1 MNPEEL
7 VVHATDLLL
16 KGDMAAFAA
25 LWAEDGVLEF
35 PFAQPGSPQRLDGRA
50 AVQEYLRGYPDLLDV
65 QEMPE
70 LVVHRT
76 VDPEVVV
83 VEFTVNGVVVPTA
96 KPYVMRYIA
105 VITVRGGEIRHY
117 RDYWSPAAAADVM
130 SGTGAMGSA
139 LSGNANV

>member
-35 PFAQPGSPQRLDGRA
+35 PFAQPGAPRRLDGRA

-65 QEMPE
+65 REMPE

-76 VDPEVVV
+76 ADPEVVV
-83 VEFTVNGVVVPTA
+83 AEFTVTGVVVPTA
-96 KPYVMRYIA
+96 KPYEMRYIA

-130 SGTGAMGSA
+130 SGTGTAGSA
-139 LSGNANV
+139 LSGSADV